1 VKPAPSAGSAVVAS
15 VLRDAAPGAPAAAPV
30 RVSPAAEPPPV
41 PADVRAG
48 YEALRRGDIAT
59 ARARYEAA
67 VAADPASVDGHLG
80 MATAAAGNGERATA
94 ARHYRRV
101 LELDAGNAAA
111 LAGLA
116 ALQDFTR
123 AEGLEAKLHGDI
135 AQNPR
140 SAALHLTLGSL
151 YASQLRWTEAQAAF
165 FEAYRLDPGSAD
177 IAYNLAVSLDHLGQ
191 RRLASDFYGRA
202 LAAARDRGTPFDKG
216 EVARRMAELKP

>member
-1 VKPAPSAGSAVVAS
+1 
-15 VLRDAAPGAPAAAPV
+15 VLHGAAPGASAASPV
-30 RVSPAAEPPPV
+30 KVSPAAEPPRV
-41 PADVRAG
+41 PADVQQG

-67 VAADPASVDGHLG
+67 VAADPSSIDAHLG
-80 MATAAAGNGERATA
+80 LATAAAGNGERATA

-101 LELDAGNAAA
+101 LALDAGNAAA

-123 AEGLEAKLHGDI
+123 AEGLEVKLRSDI

-140 SAALHLTLGSL
+140 SAALHYTLGSL
-151 YASQLRWTEAQAAF
+151 YASQLRWTEAQSAF
-165 FEAYRLDPGSAD
+165 FEAYRLDPDDAD

-191 RRLASDFYGRA
+191 RRLASEFYARA
-202 LAAARDRGTPFDKG
+202 LAAARDRGTQFDKG